1 MFSRCTVWMK
11 ERCGADGISAMAL
24 WKFWF
29 LFGMIVSPFKLR
41 NLVSSSPAL
50 LKMLLALRSTNNFSD
65 FRFFLGYGDTQSS
78 QNTTLFIVHKCF
90 HGPKLSS
97 TGVILN
103 IPGRDGKVILVCTL
117 ACESPVSVGVTS
129 TWWGQPATWHKDVLP
144 FSEVV
149 IYQP

>member
-50 LKMLLALRSTNNFSD
+50 LKMLLALCSTNNFSD
-65 FRFFLGYGDTQSS
+65 FLFFPWLWRHTKQ
-78 QNTTLFIVHKCF
+78 
-90 HGPKLSS
+90 PKYHVVYCAQVFSW
-97 TGVILN
+97 TKAVIHRCYFK
-103 IPGRDGKVILVCTL
+103 PVRDGKVILVCTL
-117 ACESPVSVGVTS
+117 ARDSPVSLGVMS

-144 FSEVV
+144 FWEAV